1 MLDTLR
7 GPIEMEKLNPVTKK
21 PQLYP
26 NEEDLNTF
34 EQFDIGVGRNKIIYS
49 QQIDQLTD
57 KHYSTLFAMAHMKL
71 EDTL

>member
-49 QQIDQLTD
+49 QQIDQQPTNTTRLC
-57 KHYSTLFAMAHMKL
+57 LRWRI
-71 EDTL
+71 